1 MDWKNKELVKNYHK
15 EYRKKRKLID
25 DPKEVAQKDSKKF
38 ERYYLSTKGRAA
50 HMMNNARR
58 RAKEKG
64 LKFDLTIDWLSKKL
78 DKGICEVTGLPMSVN
93 INGGKGHKNNPFSPS
108 IDRINQKGDYVPE
121 NCRITIWIYNRAR
134 GAFSDNSFDL
144 MIESLIKKKDII

>member
-1 MDWKNKELVKNYHK
+1 MDWKNKKMVSEYNKNY
-15 EYRKKRKLID
+15 RQKRKLID
-25 DPKEVAQKDSKKF
+25 DPQETAEKDAKKF

-58 RAKEKG
+58 RAKERG
-64 LKFDLTIDWLSKKL
+64 LKFDLTVDWLMTKL

-108 IDRINQKGDYVPE
+108 IDRIDQKGDYVPE

-134 GAFSDNSFDL
+134 GAFPDDSFDL
-144 MIESLIKKKDII
+144 MIENLVQRKAA